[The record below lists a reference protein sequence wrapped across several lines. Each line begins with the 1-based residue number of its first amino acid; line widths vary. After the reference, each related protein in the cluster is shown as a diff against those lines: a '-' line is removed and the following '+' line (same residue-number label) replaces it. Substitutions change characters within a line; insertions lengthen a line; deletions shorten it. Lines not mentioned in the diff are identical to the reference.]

1 MSENRHGPRRRRAS
15 CSVQWSRL
23 WLGFYTIPLDARDG
37 CATDS
42 WAVFRRSS
50 RDVPIAESAPAL
62 SPHPPYRVCR
72 HRGNVTT
79 SVVRL
84 SLVASDGPDRHYVSR
99 QIELSCF
106 GRTGR
111 FRFFVPPT
119 PHGIRLLRENCAIHR
134 IRDHS
139 QDKNRSPN
147 HRGRARSGGGGP
159 RRRTRGTTA
168 PHAARAPAT
177 DETGPET
184 RANTTPAA
192 SRQTTDL
199 TRTAHDSRATPRT
212 VRPVPGRVRHGRRPT
227 GGTSRRDFCSETAA
241 PAAPFTNRD
250 PPSRAP
256 RARAR
261 DGPLTQ
267 QPAST
272 SHREQEHQSPH
283 HVLE

>member
-1 MSENRHGPRRRRAS
+1 MSENRHGPRRRRAA
-15 CSVQWSRL
+15 CSGWAS
-23 WLGFYTIPLDARDG
+23 IPYRSTRATAAR
-37 CATDS
+37 
-42 WAVFRRSS
+42 RRRTPGRFSGAALVMYQS
-50 RDVPIAESAPAL
+50 L
-62 SPHPPYRVCR
+62 SPPLHCR
-72 HRGNVTT
+72 LTHRIAYVHRGNV
-79 SVVRL
+79 SGVRL
-84 SLVASDGPDRHYVSR
+84 SFEVRCDSG
-99 QIELSCF
+99 
-106 GRTGR
+106 
-111 FRFFVPPT
+111 FRGILHSPHFFFVPPT

-139 QDKNRSPN
+139 HDKNRIRN
-147 HRGRARSGGGGP
+147 HRGRAAGGP
-159 RRRTRGTTA
+159 RAATRGPTRHGPT
-168 PHAARAPAT
+168 RAP
-177 DETGPET
+177 DPGPET

-199 TRTAHDSRATPRT
+199 TRTAHDSRVTPRT

-227 GGTSRRDFCSETAA
+227 GGTSRLYRAA